1 MAGTG
6 RKDTA
11 AEGAVLNP
19 REKSQHA
26 LDCAPELSYLGRHAT
41 RSRCVAGSDF
51 TSRRNVFA
59 FFELSASRRG
69 GGGGLG
75 SGERVDRPVVSGS
88 DMMTSALAPGWAMV
102 AGEDAARRDG
112 SPWVITVASGGLYAA
127 SPGLLLRVGWRS
139 SYSPNAK
146 HPATPQ

>member
-1 MAGTG
+1 
-6 RKDTA
+6 
-11 AEGAVLNP
+11 V
-19 REKSQHA
+19 
-26 LDCAPELSYLGRHAT
+26 
-41 RSRCVAGSDF
+41 
-51 TSRRNVFA
+51 
-59 FFELSASRRG
+59 
-69 GGGGLG
+69 
-75 SGERVDRPVVSGS
+75 
-88 DMMTSALAPGWAMV
+88 SALAAGWAMV